1 MLPSLSIVMYLM
13 PTIYV
18 LQLVVV
24 RLRTDIGTQKSER
37 RKIGYRRVYSTVQI
51 LEKGITNWNMGKI
64 TE

>member
-18 LQLVVV
+18 LQLVVF